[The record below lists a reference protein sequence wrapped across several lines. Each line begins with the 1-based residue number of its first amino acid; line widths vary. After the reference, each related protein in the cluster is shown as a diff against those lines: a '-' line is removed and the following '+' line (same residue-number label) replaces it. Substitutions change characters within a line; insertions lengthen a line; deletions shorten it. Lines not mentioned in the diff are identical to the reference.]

1 MIKLIYILPFLSFA
15 QTWVMQYDHKLL
27 PDTNYVIDSIIGNGH
42 TFYLACNATLTIK
55 KYAENVKFGTIRYQS
70 DNCENFNYIYITKKT
85 ELLKVRF
92 PKSCIRIKGVR
103 RNEQR

>member
-42 TFYLACNATLTIK
+42 TFYLACNATLIIK
-55 KYAENVKFGTIRYQS
+55 KYAENVKFGTIRYTYER
-70 DNCENFNYIYITKKT
+70 CKPFNVIKVSKNIKAIKVVYPKK
-85 ELLKVRF
+85 
-92 PKSCIRIKGVR
+92 CIRI
-103 RNEQR
+103 ETI